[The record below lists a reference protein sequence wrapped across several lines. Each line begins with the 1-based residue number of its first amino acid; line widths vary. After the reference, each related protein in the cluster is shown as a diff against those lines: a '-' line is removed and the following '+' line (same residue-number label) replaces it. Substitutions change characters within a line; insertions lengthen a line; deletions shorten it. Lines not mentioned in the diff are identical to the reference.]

1 MHVCAYVPSYVCAS
15 VPAAMLIPCDSCVC
29 VCVLCVQ
36 LSTQCMSS
44 QPSLYPLVCRR
55 PLLAVRVCMQCVCHS
70 EYVSR
75 TLLICIS
82 TSKFTVYI
90 QETKTKKTNV
100 FVSYCS
106 SRLSKRKRESE
117 IGRRGNPIQHLP
129 HQPGSIVHVLFSKLR
144 TRRSGDWRGNAE
156 K

>member
-1 MHVCAYVPSYVCAS
+1 MLPKKSSKMVTLFTHIHGNFQKIKRRETHFAHV
-15 VPAAMLIPCDSCVC
+15 
-29 VCVLCVQ
+29 
-36 LSTQCMSS
+36 
-44 QPSLYPLVCRR
+44 
-55 PLLAVRVCMQCVCHS
+55 
-70 EYVSR
+70 
-75 TLLICIS
+75 LICMS

-106 SRLSKRKRESE
+106 SRLSKHKRESE

-129 HQPGSIVHVLFSKLR
+129 HQPVHVLFSKLR